1 MYRILSVSAVSR
13 QSLLSKAAA
22 LQCVEH
28 MIWDFVYSEREE
40 KEVAKYIQLDTNLEW
55 NSKKIIFFK

>member
-1 MYRILSVSAVSR
+1 MYRILSVSAVNG

-28 MIWDFVYSEREE
+28 VIWDFVYSERE
-40 KEVAKYIQLDTNLEW
+40 KEVAKYMQLDTNLE
-55 NSKKIIFFK
+55 